1 MSENNQTYG
10 DGLSAAWIQADKQVR
25 QIRNEVTRA
34 MQEGL
39 VQGLVTS
46 DLACS
51 QASLE
56 G

>member
-25 QIRNEVTRA
+25 QIRNEVTCDA
-34 MQEGL
+34 M
-39 VQGLVTS
+39 QGLVTS